1 LHERFIA
8 RQPIFDHRLKLFAY
22 ELLFRGSSKN
32 VFEPRVNASSSVIV
46 ESTMLF
52 DLQSLI
58 GPAKAF
64 INADEEAL
72 IKGAVRL
79 LPPDRI
85 IVEILET
92 VNPSPEVV
100 QACQSLKGDGYIFAI
115 DDFVDHP
122 KWTPLIGLASYIK
135 VDFRAT
141 TTDVR
146 RSIAQRYRP
155 KNIGLIAEKVETAED
170 VADARGL
177 GYAFFQGYFF
187 CKPSM
192 TQSRDI
198 PGNKLN
204 YLRLLEAIS
213 APELNLDL
221 LESILKQEPSLV
233 YKLLRHLNSP
243 LLGLRTEISSIRDG
257 IQLLGEI
264 EFRRWVSIVAVVAM
278 AGDKPPELIRTA
290 LTRAYFCEEM
300 SNPAGLTQNKS
311 DLFLMGLLS
320 VTDALL
326 DRSIGD
332 ILSHLPVSADV
343 RTALCGGSNGLRN
356 VYETLLSYE
365 RADWA
370 ALSKIIERMAS
381 IEEQI
386 PICYMNAANRASS
399 IAT

>member
-1 LHERFIA
+1 
-8 RQPIFDHRLKLFAY
+8 
-22 ELLFRGSSKN
+22 
-32 VFEPRVNASSSVIV
+32 
-46 ESTMLF
+46 MLF

-85 IVEILET
+85 VVEILET